1 MSLTQSL
8 NATLT
13 NQEKIDIVNQH
24 LKNVNY
30 SLYNL
35 SLSVVEENAVSEP
48 NSDSIANLN
57 AQISDLNAK
66 KTTLEAEL
74 QSLSE

>member
-1 MSLTQSL
+1 MT
-8 NATLT
+8 TLT

-48 NSDSIANLN
+48 NSDSLANLN

>member
-1 MSLTQSL
+1 MT
-8 NATLT
+8 TLT

-48 NSDSIANLN
+48 NSDSLANLN
-57 AQISDLNAK
+57 SQISDLTAK

>member
-1 MSLTQSL
+1 MT
-8 NATLT
+8 TLT

-66 KTTLEAEL
+66 TTTLEAEL

>member
-1 MSLTQSL
+1 MT
-8 NATLT
+8 TLT

-48 NSDSIANLN
+48 NSDYIANLN

>member
-1 MSLTQSL
+1 MT
-8 NATLT
+8 TLT

>member
-1 MSLTQSL
+1 MT
-8 NATLT
+8 TLT

-48 NSDSIANLN
+48 NSDALINLN

-66 KTTLEAEL
+66 KNTLEAEL
-74 QSLSE
+74 QTLSE